1 MIKRERTID
10 SIGDRS
16 PYVAEL
22 PLQLQREKG
31 NESSSTWKRWS
42 IHYHR
47 KESDAIGTPLYALIK
62 EVRTSTN
69 LPIWPYGRSHLLL
82 KNGMIFYCRVS
93 KHVWKPVY
101 PFEMCNMKITRQ
113 MNRVTFFWTKDL
125 VIVTRKCCDLT
136 DFWRSSHKHFIICFV
151 SLWEPYPKLA
161 WTPSSPQKETD
172 QGNPKAKCYCCYH

>member
-16 PYVAEL
+16 PYVATL

-113 MNRVTFFWTKDL
+113 INSYFLLDKRFRHCNQKM
-125 VIVTRKCCDLT
+125 
-136 DFWRSSHKHFIICFV
+136 
-151 SLWEPYPKLA
+151 LWFDGFLA
-161 WTPSSPQKETD
+161 KFPQTLHYLFCEFMRTLSQTCLD
-172 QGNPKAKCYCCYH
+172 TL